1 MTFSLFD
8 SVLYSLEI
16 IKVQK
21 ERTVCVGEGL
31 FLRFSFKLEENF
43 VLHHHWFPPKQHFRC
58 SSSFLLYF
66 FSVGAPRLS

>member
-16 IKVQK
+16 IEVL
-21 ERTVCVGEGL
+21 TVRVGEGL